1 MSLHR
6 EQARD
11 SPRPD
16 AGADFQPFST
26 LPGPTENLEVRGV
39 MTVCTALASCPDVTR
54 SWAVWKDSDVGR
66 AGSHL
71 VSTCLFEQA
80 DTLISGSEGLKRSL
94 GYLSGTGEEMSLI
107 TIIIG

>member
-11 SPRPD
+11 NPRPD
-16 AGADFQPFST
+16 VGADFQPFST

-54 SWAVWKDSDVGR
+54 PWEYGR
-66 AGSHL
+66 TVTWGWLNHTLSRRA
-71 VSTCLFEQA
+71 CLSKQ
-80 DTLISGSEGLKRSL
+80 TL
-94 GYLSGTGEEMSLI
+94 
-107 TIIIG
+107 